1 MSPKDKSNIEL
12 VQTEVAGKVGK
23 ASVVQESGDS
33 EKLVMS
39 QKAVSAKFSDL
50 SSTIDDITATI
61 PKFVNMSEEAYEAL
75 ETKEA
80 DTYYM
85 LTEE

>member
-1 MSPKDKSNIEL
+1 MSPEDKNNIEL
-12 VQTEVAGKVGK
+12 VQKEVAGKVDK

-33 EKLVMS
+33 EELVMS
-39 QKAVSAKFSDL
+39 QKAVSAKLSDL
-50 SSTIDDITATI
+50 SSTIDDIITTI
-61 PKFVNMSEEAYEAL
+61 PKFVSMSEEAYEAL